1 MMSFH
6 LRTLRLLLRPIAVV
20 VAKVYAVV
28 DSVGGVAVIDVGSRR
43 RRRRRKKNW
52 FFWQI
57 RVAAAATVAIVV
69 DDYRKDQA
77 QVSTFPRLQ
86 RTWPI
91 LPQSV
96 CDGGDHGRIQKY
108 YHMAINSIKETRL
121 TIDCYEV

>member
-28 DSVGGVAVIDVGSRR
+28 DSVGEVAVIDVGSRR

-57 RVAAAATVAIVV
+57 RVAAAAATVAIVV

-77 QVSTFPRLQ
+77 QESTFPRLQ
-86 RTWPI
+86 RTWPR

-96 CDGGDHGRIQKY
+96 CDGGDRKHVEFKSNI
-108 YHMAINSIKETRL
+108 IWP
-121 TIDCYEV
+121 

>member
-20 VAKVYAVV
+20 AARVYAVV
-28 DSVGGVAVIDVGSRR
+28 DSVGEVAVIDVGSRR
-43 RRRRRKKNW
+43 RRRQRKKNW

-57 RVAAAATVAIVV
+57 RVAAAASVAIVV

-77 QVSTFPRLQ
+77 QESKFPRLQ

-96 CDGGDHGRIQKY
+96 CDGGDRKHVEFKSNI
-108 YHMAINSIKETRL
+108 I
-121 TIDCYEV
+121 